1 MLSQGK
7 KEYYKSLLLQMAHEL
22 VADKKR
28 VIGEFSM
35 PNEPL
40 ADLFDQASK
49 ESDTGFSLRL
59 KEREGRLIAKIESAM
74 EKLEIG
80 DYGLCEDCGR
90 NISEERLAA
99 RPMATLCIRCK
110 KEQEA
115 REKKRGL

>member
-1 MLSQGK
+1 MLIREK
-7 KEYYKSLLLQMAHEL
+7 KEYFRNLLHQML
-22 VADKKR
+22 DDIVAGKKR
-28 VIGEFSM
+28 MIGEFSM